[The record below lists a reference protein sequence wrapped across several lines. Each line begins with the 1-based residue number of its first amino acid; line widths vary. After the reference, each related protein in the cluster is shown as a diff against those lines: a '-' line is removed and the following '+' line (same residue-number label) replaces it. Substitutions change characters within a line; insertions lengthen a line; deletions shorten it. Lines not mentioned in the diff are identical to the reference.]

1 MKFLCIQCDEAMKL
15 LRTDGPDDGSLT
27 VVFGCPAC
35 KREMAML
42 TNAME
47 TQMVRSLG
55 VKVGG
60 RQVPATPM
68 ETVRSSLAHQRP
80 DAVQDDQMSVSSN
93 APDAA
98 ESTGDSKCPFTGM
111 VEDAISRQG
120 SEFGWT
126 SEAEARLARI
136 PEYVRPMVRKSIE
149 QYAREQGL
157 QQVDVTLLDQ
167 MKGRFGLEPLA

>member
-1 MKFLCIQCDEAMKL
+1 MKFLCVQCDEAMKL
-15 LRTDGPDDGSLT
+15 LRTTGPDDGSLT

-35 KREMAML
+35 EREIAML

-60 RQVPATPM
+60 RQVPVTPM

-80 DAVQDDQMSVSSN
+80 QAGQQDQMSAS
-93 APDAA
+93 ATEPETAA
-98 ESTGDSKCPFTGM
+98 GTGGSKCPFTGM

-120 SEFGWT
+120 SEFAWT

-149 QYAREQGL
+149 QFAREQGL
-157 QQVDVTLLDQ
+157 QQIDVTLLDQ
-167 MKGRFGLEPLA
+167 MKGRIGLEPPA